1 MKGSS
6 RRSFVLWLLP
16 MITIVSVPL
25 PSFLGLPFAERVAAT
40 AVFNV
45 FAGFGDLLLLGL
57 IFFAVAGFFFTTEVL
72 RDAFFVAAFGVAF
85 LAVFFGADFLL
96 ERAIKLSNSGY
107 VSLVSGRKGG

>member
-1 MKGSS
+1 
-6 RRSFVLWLLP
+6 